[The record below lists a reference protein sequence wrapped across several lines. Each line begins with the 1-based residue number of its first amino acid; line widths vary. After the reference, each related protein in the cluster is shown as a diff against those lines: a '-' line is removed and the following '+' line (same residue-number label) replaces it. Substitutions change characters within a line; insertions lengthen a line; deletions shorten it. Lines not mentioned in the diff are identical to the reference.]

1 MKQQDVFIFVGPTLS
16 LETAQKHLDACYLP
30 PVKLGDVYRICE
42 LFQPRVIGIVDGYFN
57 QAPAVWHKE
66 LLDAMDRGIKVY
78 GAASMGALRAAELD
92 AMGMRGCGV
101 IYEAYRSGFLPS
113 FDNERFED
121 DDEVAVIHGPAELGY
136 PSVSEAMVNIRVS
149 LAKAHEVSL
158 INQDEFQQL
167 IDLAK
172 SSFYPERS
180 YTKLF
185 ESAIDSQLN
194 KDRIKTLQSWL
205 QENAI
210 DQKKRDAITLLNQIN
225 SNHGVT
231 DNTKPGSS
239 GNFELTHQWQSA
251 IQDIDHSHRIHSP
264 ALNELRLRGVD
275 YTLAL
280 ENALN
285 SPISSH
291 GEGGQLTA
299 SELTALHDDPTTLE
313 ARLSTA
319 WLQKFSRQDT
329 ECLTSP
335 QFEFLLHTH
344 LVQQGKHKALL
355 SRAERKKQYLAQL
368 KRRPK
373 PENLSDLDLLQ
384 LSDWYFREILDA
396 DLPDDLGAYA
406 EWLDLED
413 IDAFYAMILDEYLYT
428 ESNTK
433 GETLP

>member
-1 MKQQDVFIFVGPTLS
+1 MKQQDIFIFVGPTLS

-66 LLDAMDRGIKVY
+66 LLDAMDRGIQVY

-101 IYEAYRSGFLPS
+101 IYEAYHSGFFPP

-136 PSVSEAMVNIRVS
+136 PSVSEAMVNIRVT
-149 LAKAHEVSL
+149 LAKAHELSV
-158 INQDEFQQL
+158 IDQDEFQQL
-167 IDLAK
+167 VDLAK
-172 SSFYPERS
+172 SNFYPERS
-180 YTKLF
+180 YPKLI
-185 ESAIDSQLN
+185 ESALDTQLN
-194 KDRIKTLQSWL
+194 EDRIKHLQSWL
-205 QENAI
+205 QENPV
-210 DQKKRDAITLLNQIN
+210 DQKKLDAVTLLERI
-225 SNHGVT
+225 ST
-231 DNTKPGSS
+231 DYRSFDKPKLQSP

-251 IQDIDHSHRIHSP
+251 IQDIDHSHRIDSP

-275 YTLAL
+275 YTHAL

-285 SPISSH
+285 SAVSSQDESEPIS
-291 GEGGQLTA
+291 TD
-299 SELTALHDDPTTLE
+299 ELTALHDNPTALE

-319 WLQKFSRQDT
+319 WLKKFCNQET
-329 ECLTSP
+329 EYMTAP
-335 QFEFLLHTH
+335 QFEFILHNH
-344 LVQQGKHKALL
+344 LVQSGDHKDLL
-355 SRAERKKQYLAQL
+355 SRAERKIQTLVQL
-368 KRRPK
+368 ERRPGLSD
-373 PENLSDLDLLQ
+373 LSDLDLLQ

-396 DLPDDLGAYA
+396 ELPDNLETYA
-406 EWLDLED
+406 ELLDLED
-413 IDAFYAMILDEYLYT
+413 IDAFYAMILDEYLFT
-428 ESNTK
+428 ESKNK